1 MVIGTRI
8 LTIRGPVADIP
19 GAGPA
24 RAPEDTDGHGICRFT
39 IGRPEEPCESLG
51 AGVDALRAIHL
62 AMQRTGIDLKV
73 SAAHETGT
81 RVGKSPG
88 MGRPSYSVERPSAS
102 DRRGQGLEERGHW
115 APCASGAKPPGT
127 PRAPGARGRGSR
139 RAPREAC
146 CL

>member
-1 MVIGTRI
+1 MVIGTRV

-39 IGRPEEPCESLG
+39 IGRPEEPRENFG
-51 AGVDALRAIHL
+51 AGVDALRAVHL

-81 RVGKSPG
+81 RVG
-88 MGRPSYSVERPSAS
+88 
-102 DRRGQGLEERGHW
+102 
-115 APCASGAKPPGT
+115 AKPGHGPALLFRRT
-127 PRAPGARGRGSR
+127 ATRVRSAWTRSRGARALRSLCER
-139 RAPREAC
+139 SEATRHATRTGC
-146 CL
+146 ARSWITSCPA